1 MENKVITIDSLIEQ
15 GTEILQG
22 IKYIPPSPHVIR
34 TYSVHGLADESIYE
48 RWKNITIRFLN
59 SNYPNDI
66 SVADFR
72 NAAEK
77 FEKGYYPP
85 TEMKSM
91 IGILESIKA
100 IPSKI
105 EISSQRKGPSIV
117 INNKNSQTQNQ
128 TITIQLFTKAIE
140 NELTIS
146 QIKELKSIV
155 DEEKGDVEKAKPKI
169 VDKLKSFGESL
180 SSNIVANILTNP
192 TFWSSIF

>member
-1 MENKVITIDSLIEQ
+1 MKS
-15 GTEILQG
+15 
-22 IKYIPPSPHVIR
+22 
-34 TYSVHGLADESIYE
+34 
-48 RWKNITIRFLN
+48 
-59 SNYPNDI
+59 
-66 SVADFR
+66 
-72 NAAEK
+72 AAEK
-77 FEKGYYPP
+77 FEKGHYPP

-128 TITIQLFTKAIE
+128 TINIQLFTKAIE
-140 NELTIS
+140 DELTIS
-146 QIKELKSIV
+146 QVKELKRIV

-169 VDKLKSFGESL
+169 VDKLKSFGENL

-192 TFWSSIF
+192 TIWSSIF

>member
-1 MENKVITIDSLIEQ
+1 MITIDSLIEQ

-72 NAAEK
+72 NAVEK

-91 IGILESIKA
+91 IGILESFKA

-140 NELTIS
+140 DELTIS
-146 QIKELKSIV
+146 QIKELKRIV

-192 TFWSSIF
+192 TIWSSIF